1 MRRREF
7 ITLLGGAANPL
18 TSCCLGNDRVGRQV
32 SQRHALQREM
42 TGMSI
47 DHHISVMI
55 IMRSIDAPPKSGE
68 RPAALTPQRVSPTWR
83 CQRNCARCRLRFF
96 VVSARVRDLLLRAK
110 HLFVAA
116 ILAGPPASR
125 PIPQGTGH
133 PARPA
138 CTHAARR
145 STPSHSVGFNFRLRT
160 GLTPSPTN
168 GCKSAAF
175 APPSRP
181 PSQGEYHDKSRRYSD
196 VLLRQRVLCGSYSRG
211 YNSACLMRA
220 CADVQ
225 ARRLQ
230 PPITNCL
237 APAAPLRSEHPLG
250 ALCTLPADASA
261 P

>member
-1 MRRREF
+1 VRNICSSPPSWLDRQRAAPFLKERDTPRDPRAR
-7 ITLLGGAANPL
+7 TLRGEA
-18 TSCCLGNDRVGRQV
+18 
-32 SQRHALQREM
+32 H
-42 TGMSI
+42 
-47 DHHISVMI
+47 HHI
-55 IMRSIDAPPKSGE
+55 
-68 RPAALTPQRVSPTWR
+68 
-83 CQRNCARCRLRFF
+83 RL
-96 VVSARVRDLLLRAK
+96 DL
-110 HLFVAA
+110 
-116 ILAGPPASR
+116 I
-125 PIPQGTGH
+125 
-133 PARPA
+133 
-138 CTHAARR
+138 
-145 STPSHSVGFNFRLRT
+145 FRLRT

-220 CADVQ
+220 CADVH